1 MFKKVLILI
10 PLILLIV
17 GTLFYNI
24 KVNSLNSEI
33 LEWQNEAAR
42 LDTISTYYK
51 SVSEKLSLQVDEIRS
66 ENKKLNRLL
75 EKKDE
80 TITSQVVIIGVL
92 RDSLL
97 NVSTTDTII
106 IVEGHTDTL
115 SAKSFNAIKHPFSL
129 SGYFYIV
136 PPYTISFNNISASI
150 DLEVNI
156 VEGRNKT
163 YKTYVDTH
171 NPNFIIKDITTKVV
185 PYSPTFW
192 ERVDLELGA
201 MCNSDFISIH
211 STLFYSKYGVSIGAS
226 NKGFLFGASYRVF

>member
-1 MFKKVLILI
+1 MFKKVLAPVL
-10 PLILLIV
+10 LILLIA

-24 KVNSLNSEI
+24 KINSLNSEI

-51 SVSEKLSLQVDEIRS
+51 SISEKLSLQVDGIKS

-80 TITSQVVIIGVL
+80 VIISQVAIIGVL

-106 IVEGHTDTL
+106 IIEGHTDTI
-115 SAKSFNAIKHPFSL
+115 SAKSFNATKPPFSL

-136 PPYTISFNNISASI
+136 PPYTISFSNISASI

-156 VEGRNKT
+156 AEGKNKT
-163 YKTYVDTH
+163 YKTYIDTY
-171 NPNFIIKDITTKVV
+171 NPNFIIKNITTKVV

-192 ERVDLELGA
+192 ERVDLELGT

-211 STLFYSKYGVSIGAS
+211 STLFYSKYGVLIGAS